1 MANRYRVLVKA
12 VVSKHVDV
20 TADSPEAAITKA
32 EADAGYSY
40 SSNWSR
46 PEVYP
51 GKSSITMSGPA
62 DEPLIRMPERWEI
75 YDLDENEKIGKI
87 ANAKITAAVRMA
99 CADILAK
106 HKAGDDVGPK
116 YVAKLFEKYVGPVF
130 KKYSKLG
137 TYDGEP
143 RRAVAHILA
152 KYAAF
157 TGADYDD
164 VYDAM

>member
-1 MANRYRVLVKA
+1 MPTQYKVNVYAEKFTTVT
-12 VVSKHVDV
+12 V
-20 TADSPEAAITKA
+20 TAENETEAKEKAQSECLYGYRQWSDSKTITGAKIV
-32 EADAGYSY
+32 S
-40 SSNWSR
+40 
-46 PEVYP
+46 
-51 GKSSITMSGPA
+51 SGPVG
-62 DEPLIRMPERWEI
+62 EPLIKMPEEWEI
-75 YDLDENEKIGKI
+75 YNLDENAKIGKT

-106 HKAGDDVGPK
+106 HKANEDVGPK

-152 KYAAF
+152 KYAAW

-164 VYDAM
+164 VYDAI